1 MEIAIFK
8 ELTTEDFLQQLEAE
22 SAKYEGLYVDMDN
35 KEERKYVKDKAVVI
49 NDMLKKLDRARIDK
63 SKAYKKKVEDEAAAI
78 KFRLES
84 ANKPFTLLIDEHKAK
99 RAAELAEMKRIE
111 DMKAQAEQY
120 QLDHEEA
127 IMLNRIWDL
136 EAGEREAEK
145 ECQKQAQIERESL
158 IAKEAAERAATIE
171 RDKIIAEQQRAENE
185 RLKREADINHQASVN
200 REALSCLIDNGID
213 EAAAKEVIKLIAKKQ
228 IKNVTINY

>member
-63 SKAYKKKVEDEAAAI
+63 SKAYKKQVEDEAAAI

-99 RAAELAEMKRIE
+99 RAAELAEIKRVE

-145 ECQKQAQIERESL
+145 ERQKQAQIERESL
-158 IAKEAAERAATIE
+158 ITKEAAERAATIE

-200 REALSCLIDNGID
+200 REALSCLVDNGID
-213 EAAAKEVIKLIAKKQ
+213 EATAKEVIKLIAKKQ

>member
-22 SAKYEGLYVDMDN
+22 SEKYEGLYVDMDN

-63 SKAYKKKVEDEAAAI
+63 SKAYKKQVEDEAAAI
-78 KFRLES
+78 KFILES

-99 RAAELAEMKRIE
+99 RAAELAEIKRIE
-111 DMKAQAEQY
+111 DMKAEAEQY

-145 ECQKQAQIERESL
+145 ERQKQAQIEREAL

-171 RDKIIAEQQRAENE
+171 RNKVIAEQQRAESE
-185 RLKREADINHQASVN
+185 RLKREADINHQASIN
-200 REALSCLIDNGID
+200 REALSCLVGNGID
-213 EAAAKEVIKLIAKKQ
+213 EATAKEVIKLIAKKQ

>member
-63 SKAYKKKVEDEAAAI
+63 SEAYKKQVEDEAAAI

-99 RAAELAEMKRIE
+99 RAAELAEIKRVE

-136 EAGEREAEK
+136 EAEERKADYER
-145 ECQKQAQIERESL
+145 QKQAQIEREAL

-200 REALSCLIDNGID
+200 REALSCLVDNGID
-213 EAAAKEVIKLIAKKQ
+213 EATAKEVIKLIAKKQ